1 MFRIAFT
8 AASLAAGSV
17 VSAATSASSVA
28 SYSAGSGVGAYTN
41 TTAAVG
47 LPAALVGELDGFP
60 NVFSPFSPAYETSKI
75 VGVGAGGH
83 LTLQFAQPI
92 NVIAGPE
99 FGVINNVFL
108 IDAGT
113 EGTATNPAATFPATP
128 RIGDIEVSAD
138 GSTFFPVGRVT
149 FSNPANYFR
158 NAPSPYLASIT
169 ANLFPADFGQPF
181 TGSLSSFD
189 GESWPQ
195 ILDTL
200 NGSGGGTWID
210 VGAAGGLSE
219 FSFVRLSVPDGGI
232 AGSDNRFYVDSVVAN
247 NAAVP
252 EPAAAFILLATCA
265 ALRRRG

>member
-8 AASLAAGSV
+8 AASLAAASV

-28 SYSAGSGVGAYTN
+28 SYSAGTGVGAYTN
-41 TTAAVG
+41 TAAAVG

-113 EGTATNPAATFPATP
+113 DGTATNPAATFPATP
-128 RIGDIEVSAD
+128 RVGDIEVSAD
-138 GSTFFPVGRVT
+138 GNTFFPVGRVT

-181 TGSLSSFD
+181 IGSLSSFD
-189 GESWPQ
+189 GETWPQ

-210 VGAAGGLSE
+210 VGAAGGLSA